1 MTEEYCT
8 AAIKSLCS
16 YTASATLM
24 QINEE
29 KYGLLRDGIP
39 VSVKKKDGTTDTV
52 KAKVFNFEEPE
63 KNHFLAVKEM
73 KIHGAHYRRRTD
85 IVGFVNGIPLLF
97 VELKKQTVDV
107 QDAYNCNYT
116 DYLDTIPQLFY
127 FNAFLMLSNGLEA
140 KVGTM

>member
-16 YTASATLM
+16 YIASATLM

-52 KAKVFNFEEPE
+52 KCLILKSQ
-63 KNHFLAVKEM
+63 
-73 KIHGAHYRRRTD
+73 RRT
-85 IVGFVNGIPLLF
+85 ISLP
-97 VELKKQTVDV
+97 
-107 QDAYNCNYT
+107 
-116 DYLDTIPQLFY
+116 
-127 FNAFLMLSNGLEA
+127 
-140 KVGTM
+140 